1 MTYNLHNQLDVQS
14 ARARLE
20 FLIGKGSFIELAEK
34 KPKRSIQ
41 QNRYL
46 YCILNYF
53 ACQVGE
59 SVDYVKRYYY
69 KYHCNKDIFLRMKVD
84 KITNQQ
90 TTYLRS
96 SAELDSKEMTD
107 SIERFRN
114 FSMLEAGIYIPS
126 PDEPDSIMQMQ
137 IEIERNKQF
146 I

>member
-1 MTYNLHNQLDVQS
+1 MTYNLHNQLDAQS

-34 KPKRSIQ
+34 KPRRSLK
-41 QNRYL
+41 QNSYL
-46 YCILNYF
+46 YLCLNYL
-53 ACQVGE
+53 ASQLGE
-59 SVDYVKRYYY
+59 SPDYVKRYYY
-69 KYHCNKDIFLRMKVD
+69 KYHCNKDIFLRSKID
-84 KITNQQ
+84 KITGEK

-114 FSMLEAGIYIPS
+114 FAMLEAGIYIPS
-126 PDEPDSIMQMQ
+126 PDEPDNIMQMQ